1 MKKIILA
8 AGLGLVVSTP
18 VMADEYYIVRGPDK
32 ECRVVETRPADT
44 TIVQVGPLAFK
55 ARDEAEREM
64 RVVCKEMYESREP
77 NVVIRREV
85 DREPDVIVE
94 KEVIRRERY

>member
-8 AGLGLVVSTP
+8 AGLAVAAASP

-32 ECRVVETRPADT
+32 ECRVVETRPTDT

-55 ARDEAEREM
+55 ARDEAESEM
-64 RVVCKEMYESREP
+64 RVVCKEMYESRDK
-77 NVVIRREV
+77 VVIRREET
-85 DREPDVIVE
+85 REPDVIVE